1 MMIGASGGS
10 DPWLQTILNGIFRC
24 SHRRLGRPITPRGG
38 GQSYAVCLDCG
49 TRLAYDLKAMR
60 AEASVPGS
68 SSHRPTFEVEKAK
81 ILDIP
86 EHEFIPG
93 APGRWERVSHDF
105 PRFHREFGT
114 TAVLWI
120 GAMSLAGGLLYV
132 SNRPARPRNVTTR
145 EQAQSSLPADSVKSF
160 PNLPEQEIGREVVP
174 EPQASTLATPTVSPK
189 PASTTAEK
197 TIEVNLTSA
206 STAPPSDE
214 VLRLDG
220 KGPVIV
226 LGREA
231 VVALELS
238 QHPERLSTLIRRGA
252 LFTVPRGTAV
262 KLIQTERFGNGFV
275 VRVLIMESPRVGQE
289 GWAQPWQAR
298 VLPADGLVNS
308 SPSLPVQEFGTGAAP
323 DPQWTKLVTKA
334 TVSTE
339 PTSTTGEKTIEPD
352 STSASAGPGSNKILR
367 LEGKGSVVV
376 LGREAVAV
384 LELSQHPE
392 TLSKLIKKGSLFT
405 VPRGT
410 AIKLLQGNRLGNRF
424 VVKVL
429 IMDGSKVGQEGWA
442 QTSQVSR

>member
-10 DPWLQTILNGIFRC
+10 DPWLLKILNGIFRC

-49 TRLAYDLKAMR
+49 TRLSYDLKAMR
-60 AEASVPGS
+60 AEASVRGS
-68 SSHRPTFEVEKAK
+68 SFHGPTSEVEKEK
-81 ILDIP
+81 ILDSP
-86 EHEFIPG
+86 EHEFIPD
-93 APGRWERVSHDF
+93 APGRWERMSHDS
-105 PRFHREFGT
+105 PRFHRQFGT
-114 TAVLWI
+114 KAVLWI
-120 GAMSLAGGLLYV
+120 GAMSLAGGLLYL

-145 EQAQSSLPADSVKSF
+145 EQARSSLRADSVKSF
-160 PNLPEQEIGREVVP
+160 PSLPEQESAREVVP
-174 EPQASTLATPTVSPK
+174 EPQASTLATPTVSTK
-189 PASTTAEK
+189 PASTTGEK
-197 TIEVNLTSA
+197 TGEKTNEPDLTSA
-206 STAPPSDE
+206 STAPPSDQ

-238 QHPERLSTLIRRGA
+238 QHPERLSKLIRRGS

-262 KLIQTERFGNGFV
+262 KLLQTKRFGNGSV
-275 VRVLIMESPRVGQE
+275 IRVRIMEGPRVRQE

-298 VLPADGLVNS
+298 VLPPDGLVNS
-308 SPSLPVQEFGTGAAP
+308 SPTLPVQEFGTGVAP
-323 DPQWTKLVTKA
+323 DPQSTKLVAKV

-352 STSASAGPGSNKILR
+352 STSASAGPGSNKVLR

-376 LGREAVAV
+376 LGREAVAA

-392 TLSKLIKKGSLFT
+392 RLSKLIKKGSLFT

-410 AIKLLQGNRLGNRF
+410 AIKLPQGNRLGNRF

-429 IMDGSKVGQEGWA
+429 ILDGSKVGQAG
-442 QTSQVSR
+442 